1 MLVHIA
7 TMEMGDD
14 EGPRKKK
21 KVRTPIIRTSGMDGT
36 GPRAARRTVEGG
48 RWISLAL
55 GTGQA

>member
-21 KVRTPIIRTSGMDGT
+21 KVRTPIIRTSGMM
-36 GPRAARRTVEGG
+36 G
-48 RWISLAL
+48 RDPEPLEEP
-55 GTGQA
+55 